1 VHAHT
6 ALNQQLLLVIR
17 FRQLEQVG
25 ALVEVVD
32 VLHAHAD
39 ALAQRRRHG
48 RQIQR
53 RKSIHCDGDTTVCLF
68 VCLRSKEERL
78 KLQTSLLF
86 FLAFFTSISP
96 SPPPA
101 L

>member
-1 VHAHT
+1 MRDERETLWFHAHLAVKVCQVHAHT
-6 ALNQQLLLVIR
+6 ALNQQLLLVVR
-17 FRQLEQVG
+17 FRQLQQVG

-53 RKSIHCDGDTTVCLF
+53 RKSIHCDDTM
-68 VCLRSKEERL
+68 RG
-78 KLQTSLLF
+78 
-86 FLAFFTSISP
+86 
-96 SPPPA
+96 
-101 L
+101 